1 MNRFSGALLPLLVSD
16 RLGKLGRGLLT
27 LLPTLLAVLFPCL
40 MKAQSPPQDHSG
52 PLVVDPDSRVVVMEY
67 EAWFGPNAVTVQNTA
82 AKPLLQSKDM
92 KSVGGGYDSSDPAV
106 IKRHVEWMEELGI
119 DAVLVDL
126 TNNVSCIFDS
136 ADFVNKFLRNSNNC
150 PTFRHDYQQIR
161 DNTGNLYP
169 EWSKLGTNLKLIP
182 LLGGIDQNVLLRDSD
197 GKTSFQKE
205 VEYFAGL
212 MQEYPQR
219 NVIYQGKPLMVVYL
233 GAAQDP
239 DPAHN
244 PLWLQLRKFFKSHP
258 EISGRYTIK
267 MMAGF
272 LDSQPALWQKHG
284 TPRSPVEINALYGF
298 WSWVDRLNPFCK
310 GPLCPYF
317 PTFNKVG
324 ARVENFTVSLATG
337 GQDGWGC
344 PDPNGPRYCVDDALR
359 FGDDGRYATFES
371 FMAEARK
378 LDPIFLFLHQFNEF
392 GPPDEGFDAKTYD
405 AIEPT
410 DLWGARALEVVQHQ
424 IRLYRRR

>member
-1 MNRFSGALLPLLVSD
+1 
-16 RLGKLGRGLLT
+16 
-27 LLPTLLAVLFPCL
+27 
-40 MKAQSPPQDHSG
+40 
-52 PLVVDPDSRVVVMEY
+52 
-67 EAWFGPNAVTVQNTA
+67 
-82 AKPLLQSKDM
+82 
-92 KSVGGGYDSSDPAV
+92 
-106 IKRHVEWMEELGI
+106 
-119 DAVLVDL
+119 
-126 TNNVSCIFDS
+126 
-136 ADFVNKFLRNSNNC
+136 
-150 PTFRHDYQQIR
+150 
-161 DNTGNLYP
+161 
-169 EWSKLGTNLKLIP
+169 
-182 LLGGIDQNVLLRDSD
+182 
-197 GKTSFQKE
+197 
-205 VEYFAGL
+205 
-212 MQEYPQR
+212 
-219 NVIYQGKPLMVVYL
+219 MVVYL

-324 ARVENFTVSLATG
+324 ARVENFTVSLATA

-424 IRLYRRR
+424 IRLYRRANRFVGRRRNAGLERPTVCDLHAAQDFWVVPIGNKVATQRRIMIRDLISAFGK